1 MPLQLLVPPVLVSVL
16 DLDGC
21 VRPALLLGRRD
32 ERRFVQVSHG
42 AGDNRLRWVAA
53 FDVGVTSPVEPAPV
67 SPGGPVL
74 HPSSVPAG
82 RARLHTS

>member
-1 MPLQLLVPPVLVSVL
+1 MPLQLLVPPVFVSVL

-53 FDVGVTSPVEPAPV
+53 VDVAVTSTVEPV
-67 SPGGPVL
+67 GPGGPAL
-74 HPSSVPAG
+74 HPSGVPAG